1 MPLTYLAPL
10 SNCSARLA
18 FSTEKAEFGNM
29 VDMDQRHHTHETSH
43 CKVFDFTQADP
54 TSSFNREYE
63 RYEPDEVV

>member
-1 MPLTYLAPL
+1 
-10 SNCSARLA
+10 
-18 FSTEKAEFGNM
+18 M

-63 RYEPDEVV
+63 GYELDEVV